1 MLLITFDP
9 ANRLVADALESDWN
23 SKLRAVEE
31 AQQEYERRRQG
42 DRRIFT
48 EEERARIVAL
58 ATDFPRLWQSAETPD
73 RERKR
78 MVRLLLEDV
87 TLLRD
92 QQITLHVRFKS
103 GVAKTLHL
111 PLAPNAWQKRMT
123 RAPVLEE
130 MRTLIGEHTDRETAA
145 LLNAR
150 GLSSGTGKPFT
161 PWIVAKLRRKFGLK
175 SIYLRLREKGMLTGQ
190 EMAKL
195 LGISPRYVKIWRAHG
210 LLSAHVYNDRGEY
223 LYDPP
228 GPNPPRKMQGLRGK
242 LCNRPRFIPVIS
254 DRTEEVQCET

>member
-1 MLLITFDP
+1 MPWNPTGTASCAPSRKLNRNTSAGGKAMRGYSPRRSVPGSSRWLQTFHACGKVQKP
-9 ANRLVADALESDWN
+9 RPGTQAHGPV
-23 SKLRAVEE
+23 
-31 AQQEYERRRQG
+31 
-42 DRRIFT
+42 
-48 EEERARIVAL
+48 IV
-58 ATDFPRLWQSAETPD
+58 
-73 RERKR
+73 
-78 MVRLLLEDV
+78 EDV

-175 SIYLRLREKGMLTGQ
+175 SIYLRLGRRGCSLVRRWRSCW
-190 EMAKL
+190 A
-195 LGISPRYVKIWRAHG
+195 SP
-210 LLSAHVYNDRGEY
+210 HV
-223 LYDPP
+223 
-228 GPNPPRKMQGLRGK
+228 
-242 LCNRPRFIPVIS
+242 
-254 DRTEEVQCET
+254 T